1 MVINGLSGADIN
13 SQLMYGVGQVSDAYS
28 RSIQKQIADVQK
40 QMQEL
45 SSNGDMTMDEKMKK
59 RQELQQEVSSLNQQ
73 LRLHQAEQT
82 RKRQAKGYSMED
94 MLGGSTCVRRNTGK
108 AALGNSCGGI
118 QAMSHAEMTAII
130 SADISMGQVK
140 IQKQVKSGLEGRA
153 GVLKAEI
160 KQDAGGNTE
169 AKEAELADLEDKVN
183 SVAASQMNALSD
195 INTSLKEAA
204 KADSKSEETEK
215 KGQNEISA
223 SETKTDESDT
233 DKSVSQEV
241 NSVEP
246 AELPSS
252 YSHVDVML

>member
-1 MVINGLSGADIN
+1 MVINGLSGADTN
-13 SQLMYGVGQVSDAYS
+13 SQLMYGAGQVSDAYS

-45 SSNGDMTMDEKMKK
+45 SSNGDMTMEEKMKK
-59 RQELQQEVSSLNQQ
+59 RQELQQEISSLNQQ

-82 RKRQAKGYSMED
+82 RKQQAKGYSMED
-94 MLGGSTCVRRNTGK
+94 MLGGSTRVRRNTGK
-108 AALGNSCGGI
+108 SCGGI

-130 SADISMGQVK
+130 SADISMGQVNV
-140 IQKQVKSGLEGRA
+140 QKQVKSGLEGRA

-183 SVAASQMNALSD
+183 GVAASQMNTLSD

-215 KGQNEISA
+215 KGQNEVSA

-233 DKSVSQEV
+233 DESVSQEV
-241 NSVEP
+241 NSVEA